1 MEHLML
7 GSDRIVEARLEEAPV
22 GAVDV
27 LAVVRDVDGRV
38 PADLAWTRSP
48 APDLTVVR
56 LVLELPAR
64 SIGRLVVVLELG
76 ELRPQL
82 LLFLQR
88 PLGAAGAPDGARRQR
103 VVVLTR
109 SPATKP
115 PVWPQMSPSWI
126 SLHVQSGSSPIP

>member
-1 MEHLML
+1 MV

-22 GAVDV
+22 GVADV
-27 LAVVRDVDGRV
+27 LAVIRDVDDPV

-48 APDLTVVR
+48 APDLAVVR
-56 LVLELPAR
+56 LALELPAR

-82 LLFLQR
+82 LLLLQR

-126 SLHVQSGSSPIP
+126 SLHVQSDSSPSSNTTW